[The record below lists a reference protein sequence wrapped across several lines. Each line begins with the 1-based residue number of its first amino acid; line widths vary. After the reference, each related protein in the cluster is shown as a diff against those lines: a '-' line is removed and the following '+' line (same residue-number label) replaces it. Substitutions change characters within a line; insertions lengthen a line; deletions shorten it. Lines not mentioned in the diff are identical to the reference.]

1 MNVHSKIDASL
12 VLVLDETTAQE
23 CRAQGIRSV
32 RNASAPEM
40 LLDSEGRLLPEIDFW
55 SQFVILIPPGGEH
68 LRDTIAVNIGDERCL
83 WSYLPDEPQNIQ
95 AAVAGARRMW
105 LDEIARLDDIP
116 DPGPVEL
123 FETGFDGLDRHGLRI
138 TTPAF
143 MPIVGPYGPLPGY
156 AQFHTPSG
164 WKRLDEWTETDLAL
178 VYDFET
184 GATKYEQA
192 GRVVADAPDGFLRL
206 RNGGTTEI
214 VACDKHRWPVVGK
227 LGAKKVLTTADLAEA
242 GQSEHGSG
250 YSLIRTFDPPP
261 LSDMPLTDDEIR
273 LQVAVC
279 ADGSIREKMVNNR
292 ICVCVRKERK
302 KERLARLLDALNRP
316 YRVRQYSQR
325 PTETH
330 FDFDGNED
338 KRLSQFRNASPR
350 QLAVVFDELQHWDG
364 HIYDDSRLVLSTS
377 DPADAEFC
385 EYLFSACGK
394 RASVFV
400 QNGNPETQRDNYLV
414 CANAKGALTRANWSA
429 VDRVPSDDGK
439 KYCLTTSTGF
449 FVCRLSPGQVFVTG
463 NSGKSV
469 FLRQLLINLWH
480 LHGWRFLIT
489 SFEERVK
496 PRFQRDLRRH
506 LIGSVEATWTQDDIA
521 KADAEINR
529 ACVFFRRKRNTA
541 LDADRLIDR
550 IEYAVRTYG
559 IRVVAIDPFNE
570 IDHVVPR
577 GMSKTDYVG
586 AFIMR
591 LKQLADDYNLL
602 MICAL
607 HPPKDGVEKRLQK
620 NGLLTLNDGADSAN
634 WGNKA
639 DIGLCMWR
647 NIDGPTFLHVDKV
660 KDHETMGRPVLCEMI
675 HDPAFNRF
683 RVGRMGH
690 DILFGDD
697 AE

>member
-143 MPIVGPYGPLPGY
+143 MPIVGPYG
-156 AQFHTPSG
+156 
-164 WKRLDEWTETDLAL
+164 
-178 VYDFET
+178 
-184 GATKYEQA
+184 
-192 GRVVADAPDGFLRL
+192 
-206 RNGGTTEI
+206 
-214 VACDKHRWPVVGK
+214 
-227 LGAKKVLTTADLAEA
+227 
-242 GQSEHGSG
+242 
-250 YSLIRTFDPPP
+250 
-261 LSDMPLTDDEIR
+261 
-273 LQVAVC
+273 
-279 ADGSIREKMVNNR
+279 
-292 ICVCVRKERK
+292 
-302 KERLARLLDALNRP
+302 
-316 YRVRQYSQR
+316 
-325 PTETH
+325 
-330 FDFDGNED
+330 
-338 KRLSQFRNASPR
+338 
-350 QLAVVFDELQHWDG
+350 
-364 HIYDDSRLVLSTS
+364 
-377 DPADAEFC
+377 
-385 EYLFSACGK
+385 
-394 RASVFV
+394 
-400 QNGNPETQRDNYLV
+400 
-414 CANAKGALTRANWSA
+414 
-429 VDRVPSDDGK
+429 
-439 KYCLTTSTGF
+439 
-449 FVCRLSPGQVFVTG
+449 
-463 NSGKSV
+463 SGKSV
-469 FLRQLLINLWH
+469 FLRQLLINLWR
-480 LHGWRFLIT
+480 LHGWKFLIT

-521 KADAEINR
+521 QADSEINR

-550 IEYAVRTYG
+550 IEYAVRAYG

-602 MICAL
+602 MICAR